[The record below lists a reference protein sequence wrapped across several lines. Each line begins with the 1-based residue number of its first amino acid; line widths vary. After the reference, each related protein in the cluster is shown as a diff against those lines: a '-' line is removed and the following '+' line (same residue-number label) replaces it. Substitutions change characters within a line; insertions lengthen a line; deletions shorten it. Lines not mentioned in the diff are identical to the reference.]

1 MIEEIESKVK
11 EVLDFS
17 SQDSREIE
25 KFRIEFFGKKR
36 TYKQNI
42 FLILKKLMYPKKRFW
57 KSN

>member
-25 KFRIEFFGKKR
+25 KFRIEFFGKKGHINK
-36 TYKQNI
+36 Y
-42 FLILKKLMYPKKRFW
+42 FSDFKKLMYPKKRFW

>member
-25 KFRIEFFGKKR
+25 KFRIEFFRKKR
-36 TYKQNI
+36 TYKQI
-42 FLILKKLMYPKKRFW
+42 FF
-57 KSN
+57 

>member
-25 KFRIEFFGKKR
+25 KFRIEFFGKKGHINK
-36 TYKQNI
+36 Y
-42 FLILKKLMYPKKRFW
+42 FF
-57 KSN
+57 

>member
-25 KFRIEFFGKKR
+25 KFRIEFFEKK
-36 TYKQNI
+36 KDI
-42 FLILKKLMYPKKRFW
+42 
-57 KSN
+57 